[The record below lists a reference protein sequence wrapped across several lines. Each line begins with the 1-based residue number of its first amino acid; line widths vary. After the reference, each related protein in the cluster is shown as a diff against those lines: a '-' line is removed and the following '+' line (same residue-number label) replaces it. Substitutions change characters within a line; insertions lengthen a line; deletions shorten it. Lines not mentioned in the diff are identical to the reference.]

1 MYHRVPPHH
10 SISLPLA
17 SLLDSWWHDAR
28 RCTAVV
34 DQRLGGALVRWHQPD
49 GIRHSSAPV
58 VFILMWVLQTWCAA
72 IGNQIYIMYR
82 LKSVHIKWSSMCLK
96 ACAPQDMHYTHKKK
110 WSCVQVVTQKLRV
123 VQFHTKSWSSRHVQY
138 IISFPQPMSR
148 ICGGWNLS
156 KEGLLKR
163 TRVIWVTGSM
173 VTSNLI

>member
-1 MYHRVPPHH
+1 MTQGAAQLLLINVLEVLWYGGT
-10 SISLPLA
+10 SLMGLGIA
-17 SLLDSWWHDAR
+17 RHQLSL
-28 RCTAVV
+28 
-34 DQRLGGALVRWHQPD
+34 
-49 GIRHSSAPV
+49 
-58 VFILMWVLQTWCAA
+58 LMWVLQTWCAV
-72 IGNQIYIMYR
+72 IGNQIDIMYR

-96 ACAPQDMHYTHKKK
+96 ACAPQDMHYTHKNK